1 MEIKTHAFADAVIK
15 SAFPDISF
23 PCKVNGKKLI
33 AKYLGEE
40 ENPIDNEFKFSFSDG
55 HQTSFKRG
63 EYYDWLDTTT
73 GRGSLYLEGVYG
85 DLPNMFGFSAGCT
98 GSCFT
103 VDKDGSFF
111 NVFVFDMTNSDGDE
125 IKTVYYKGDYRF
137 ELKLFN
143 GIWKART
150 SRSIEV
156 ADMIDDEMATL
167 VTQFIK
173 ATEK

>member
-1 MEIKTHAFADAVIK
+1 MEIKTHSYADAVIE

-23 PCKVNGKKLI
+23 PCKVNGKKMI
-33 AKYLGEE
+33 ARYLGEE
-40 ENPIDNEFKFSFSDG
+40 NHPEDTVFKFSFSDG
-55 HQTSFKRG
+55 HETSFRRG
-63 EYYDWLDTTT
+63 EFYDWIDTTT

-85 DLPNMFGFSAGCT
+85 DLPNMYGFAAGCT

-103 VDKDGSFF
+103 VDKDHSFF
-111 NVFVFDMTNSDGDE
+111 NVFVFDVTRSNGDH

-137 ELKLFN
+137 DLKLI
-143 GIWKART
+143 GGVWKART

-167 VTQFIK
+167 VTQFIR